1 MSKEHV
7 QKMVELGFEESDAQE
22 IWGDTSRMTGHE
34 LSDEIISL
42 TDSIDDEKEL
52 WALWKTLNSAMS
64 YLNSKHTMTQI
75 KNQRSD

>member
-7 QKMVELGFEESDAQE
+7 QKMVELGFQESDASE
-22 IWGDTSRMTGHE
+22 ILTGRMTGHE